1 MEENKSKGKGISIA
15 IILLAIVIGFGFVIG
30 LTQVTGGLKEETPS
44 EISNYAFDEEG
55 NLLSYTG
62 SMTDIVIPETYS
74 FSSKSESVELSSSS
88 IYSLVEQANRLGIRE
103 YSIKNETGN
112 FTDDY
117 GNVYYQEKYTL
128 CYQKRK
134 VIEGTDYVVKGISAQ
149 AFQNKSNIT
158 SITLPSTIEKI
169 GSNAFSGCTRLKTIN
184 LPSGLT
190 RIENAAFYNCRV
202 LESIELPSTLQY
214 IGPQAFQDCDK
225 LESVTIP
232 ALVEYVPDMCFSN
245 CDRLQS
251 VTILGYKYQI
261 GYQAFYNCRLLNTV
275 NIPEGVNYIGNQA
288 FYNCRA
294 LTEIELPSSITNI
307 ENQAFYNCTNLRN
320 VTIRALNVP
329 NVYTNTF
336 MESYIENIYVPD
348 ESFDMYQNYGNWNYY
363 YAKLRLLSE
372 KENI

>member
-1 MEENKSKGKGISIA
+1 MEETKSKGKGISIA
-15 IILLAIVIGFGFVIG
+15 IIILVIVIGFGFVIG
-30 LTQVTGGLKEETPS
+30 LTQVTGGLKQETPS

-55 NLLSYTG
+55 NLLSYSG

-88 IYSLVEQANRLGIRE
+88 IYSLVEQANRLGIRQ
-103 YSIKNETGN
+103 YTIKNETGN
-112 FTDDY
+112 MTDDF

-128 CYQKRK
+128 CYDKKK

-158 SITLPSTIEKI
+158 SITLPNTVEKI
-169 GSNAFSGCTRLKTIN
+169 GSNAFSGCTKLKTIN
-184 LPSGLT
+184 LPDGLT

-202 LESIELPSTLQY
+202 LENLELPSTLQY

-225 LESVTIP
+225 FSEIVVP
-232 ALVEYVPDMCFSN
+232 EQVEYIADMCFSN
-245 CDRLQS
+245 CDRLET
-251 VTILGYKYQI
+251 VTLLGYKYQI
-261 GYQAFYNCRLLNTV
+261 AHQAFYNCRQLKSI
-275 NIPEGVNYIGNQA
+275 NIPEGVNYISSMA

-294 LTEIELPSSITNI
+294 LEEIELPSTIDSI

-320 VTIRALNVP
+320 ITIKALNVP

-336 MESYIENIYVPD
+336 MESYVENIYVPD
-348 ESFDMYQNYGNWNYY
+348 ESFEMYQNYGNWNYY
-363 YAKLRLLSE
+363 YAKLKLLSE
-372 KENI
+372 KETV